1 MAGGATESGSRYGPA
16 TGPRLT
22 IAARAAMIG
31 ANFSDSLATDSNK
44 DNCCNRL
51 AEVGTAVARDKY
63 GEMSAVDEDLREVGE
78 VGDTAEGETVEA
90 VVEGGRGGTTQE
102 GTTEG
107 PTGEEATKGILVW
120 IGLGIRWSAWVV
132 DPFTVGRAMVGGAT
146 GNEVEESGWGW
157 EGFKFDGSEDW
168 L

>member
-1 MAGGATESGSRYGPA
+1 MAGGATEGGGGYGPA

-51 AEVGTAVARDKY
+51 AEVGTAVARAKY

-78 VGDTAEGETVEA
+78 VGDTAEGETVED
-90 VVEGGRGGTTQE
+90 VVEGGRGGTTE
-102 GTTEG
+102 DGTTEG
-107 PTGEEATKGILVW
+107 PTGEGATKGILVW
-120 IGLGIRWSAWVV
+120 IGLGIPWSAWIV
-132 DPFTVGRAMVGGAT
+132 DPFTVGRSMVGGAT
-146 GNEVEESGWGW
+146 DKDVEESERGW
-157 EGFKFDGSEDW
+157 EGFKYDVSEGW